1 MAMGHRA
8 QNNLHD
14 AEREACAKLRCRG
27 LLLVVAALALGFA
40 ATASATTQSATKA
53 VVAQHCGS
61 GQYRWKSTCH
71 RLKHQYQH
79 CGHSLVR
86 GGCGAWPSN
95 AF

>member
-1 MAMGHRA
+1 MAMGHRT

-14 AEREACAKLRCRG
+14 AERAACAKLHCLG
-27 LLLVVAALALGFA
+27 LLLVVAGLALGFA
-40 ATASATTQSATKA
+40 ATASATTQSAAKA
-53 VVAQHCGS
+53 GVAQHCGS
-61 GQYRWKSTCH
+61 RQYRWKSTCKRVQH
-71 RLKHQYQH
+71 RYLN